1 MEGGKGP
8 RLVRLGAPFLTK
20 GNRYLW
26 RNSSRHRPDCRMAWA
41 YSRRHT
47 GNARVVNN
55 PRLLLLVRGIA
66 KNEAVLP
73 AVLHQPLLDRGVLL
87 GSVQHLILG
96 VHNVHGQAQLVLAG
110 AGTATSLAALAMASD
125 RLFPRAICFCTRL
138 L

>member
-1 MEGGKGP
+1 MEGERGP
-8 RLVRLGAPFLTK
+8 RAGTPGGPFFDQGKPLPLEKLFQTQTGLPDGLGIFP
-20 GNRYLW
+20 
-26 RNSSRHRPDCRMAWA
+26 PDIPVMP
-41 YSRRHT
+41 
-47 GNARVVNN
+47 GLVNN

-96 VHNVHGQAQLVLAG
+96 VHNVHGQAQLVP
-110 AGTATSLAALAMASD
+110 GTATSLAALAMASD